1 MYRLSW
7 TEFFTIYWNSWS
19 DFFNMGG
26 YAFFVWISFGFTAL
40 CVVWEVIALRKRS
53 KEALRLSNM
62 LAQE

>member
-7 TEFFTIYWNSWS
+7 SEFFTIYWNSWS

-26 YAFFVWISFGFTAL
+26 YAFFVWFSFGFTAL

-62 LAQE
+62 LVQE